1 MAKSMRS
8 KVKRSFRA
16 TKRADPNSV
25 FFKQEVAR
33 ELRLAKKLG
42 TADIAAAEPTNNDE
56 NTMEVDGGDAAANA
70 DEQGT
75 LTSFSPSLFSSPMWP
90 QAGFQLEDEGWSES
104 EDDETYALL
113 ATDSA
118 AADVEMKAPEKKIST
133 SGPRGSRKEEWKG
146 MKKTKGGNKKTIGF
160 AGSKKKRN

>member
-56 NTMEVDGGDAAANA
+56 NTMEVDGGDATANA
-70 DEQGT
+70 DEQ
-75 LTSFSPSLFSSPMWP
+75 
-90 QAGFQLEDEGWSES
+90 
-104 EDDETYALL
+104 